1 MASLGQELK
10 KKREDSGI
18 TLHQIADA
26 THIGV
31 RFLQALE
38 SDDYSILPGG
48 VFNRAFVRKFAK
60 HVGMEEATALR
71 LYEEQL
77 AAAGGEAER
86 RFVMGVED
94 WDQRPTSGN
103 GLLLSFVALIIL
115 SAGAYLAYSYF
126 YAAKDDSTES
136 PGNVVA
142 TPAATPQPTATPE
155 PSPTPTPVMDELRL
169 QVATGNGACWMK
181 ITRDTESPEEA
192 LLQPGDTREFV
203 AREKLVLNVG
213 NLPSVRL
220 TLNGRLLAQ
229 SKLGMT
235 PTSVVAKN
243 IVLTKENYL
252 QFVE

>member
-10 KKREDSGI
+10 KKREESGI

-38 SDDYSILPGG
+38 NDDYSILPGG

-60 HVGMEEATALR
+60 QVGMEEATALR
-71 LYEEQL
+71 LYDEQL
-77 AAAGGEAER
+77 ASSGGEADR
-86 RFVMGVED
+86 RFVMGVDD

-126 YAAKDDSTES
+126 YAAKDEAGTT
-136 PGNVVA
+136 PATVVPTPVA
-142 TPAATPQPTATPE
+142 TPPATPTPE
-155 PSPTPTPVMDELRL
+155 PSPTPNLDELRL
-169 QVATGNGACWMK
+169 QVVTGTGACWIK
-181 ITRDTESPEEA
+181 VVRDAAPAEEA
-192 LLQPGDTREFV
+192 LLQPGETREFV
-203 AREKLVLNVG
+203 AKEKLLLNVG

-243 IVLTKENYL
+243 VVLTKENYL